1 MEKLPT
7 RKVKKVTKRK
17 LKSFVKPTLFIICIT
32 TILLS
37 SLSIIKN
44 LKPTNEVEDSYV
56 VNPIIDNVTPVVD
69 TVEEKVSIIKPYTN
83 ESVKLAKSFY
93 DKDASV
99 EEQQQSLIY
108 YENTYWPNSGVVYS
122 NAEEFDCVAVLDGT
136 VIDIKQDEILNTV
149 VYVSHNNNL
158 TTIYY
163 GLKDVN
169 LKVNDAINQK
179 DVIGKSTTNK
189 FCSESNSILFEVNYN
204 GSVLNPEKF
213 YTMNLDELN

>member
-1 MEKLPT
+1 M
-7 RKVKKVTKRK
+7 TKRK

-32 TILLS
+32 TILVS

-69 TVEEKVSIIKPYTN
+69 TVEEKESIIKPYTN

-93 DKDASV
+93 DKDAKE

-108 YENTYWPNSGVVYS
+108 YENTYLPNSGVVYS
-122 NAEEFDCVAVLDGT
+122 NAEEFDCIAVLDGT
-136 VIDIKQDEILNTV
+136 IIDIKQDEILNTV

-169 LKVNDAINQK
+169 LKVNDTIKQN

-189 FCSESNSILFEVNYN
+189 FCTEPNSILFEVNYN
-204 GSVLNPEKF
+204 GAVLNPEKF
-213 YTMNLDELN
+213 YTMNIDELN